1 MTMKEFN
8 NSTAHFVSEITG
20 NMWFFWASLIFI
32 AGLRITHPPAIG
44 EFLLDIEND
53 LQLLLLAVNA
63 VVGAKQVHLLTRLV
77 RHAERWGKVEARQG
91 AAAEQKNEHDT

>member
-1 MTMKEFN
+1 MTIKDFN
-8 NSTAHFVSEITG
+8 SLTAQFISNITG

-32 AGLRITHPPAIG
+32 AVLRITHPPAVQ
-44 EFLLDIEND
+44 ELLLDIEND

-77 RHAERWGKVEARQG
+77 RHAERTEKAMTGPG
-91 AAAEQKNEHDT
+91 KNEEGD